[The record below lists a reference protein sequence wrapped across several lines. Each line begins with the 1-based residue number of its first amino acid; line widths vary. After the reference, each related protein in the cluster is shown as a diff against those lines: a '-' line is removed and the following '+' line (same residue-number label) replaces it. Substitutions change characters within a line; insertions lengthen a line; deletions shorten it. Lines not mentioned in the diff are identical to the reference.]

1 MVCFWLLSLLCWHNV
16 ILLFD
21 TYFLLFSC
29 ISIIFSAAFFQL
41 AVHCA
46 HHYLLLS
53 LSNDWSSHPICFG
66 QSLQTSQTRLG
77 RSVRSQLRRPQRCS
91 RFCPCT
97 THQWGISWIVTY
109 CDLKHSPSPNQI
121 KICIVYNCRQM
132 THLKSLEKVLQNKSR
147 GLLNYTSDLLWTGSS
162 SFTNVCHDDHCSHLL
177 DSLRPGH
184 HHQASCQIS
193 SRQN

>member
-1 MVCFWLLSLLCWHNV
+1 MLSLLCWPNV

-53 LSNDWSSHPICFG
+53 LSNNWSSHPICFG

-91 RFCPCT
+91 RFFPCT
-97 THQWGISWIVTY
+97 THQRGISWIVTY

-132 THLKSLEKVLQNKSR
+132 THLKS
-147 GLLNYTSDLLWTGSS
+147 
-162 SFTNVCHDDHCSHLL
+162 
-177 DSLRPGH
+177 
-184 HHQASCQIS
+184 
-193 SRQN
+193 